1 MSRSQSLLLFFLIGA
16 VVTTVIVAQPAQ
28 PAGAIPFPVGGFGFQ
43 GSAATDAPPQA
54 GPTPTMLP
62 TSSPLPLPYISQDGP
77 PPQAISASE
86 LQTSLPGLTPAASGT
101 LPPDWSPPGME
112 GPLALHP
119 FDHFWLYRPVAA
131 DENNEGHPYYA
142 YGSDGNANDQRVHH
156 GIDISNA
163 IGVQVIAAGDGLVI
177 EAGKGSINEDEAITA
192 YGNTVVIQHDFGYN
206 GEPVYTLYAHLSAI
220 LVEEGQR
227 VQIGE
232 LLGLVGATGNATG
245 PHVHFEV
252 RIGHNN
258 YASVRN
264 PDLWIIPYIGTGVI
278 AGQVLLDNGEP
289 AYDSTI
295 SLYDVDTGDEIYRT
309 SSYAS
314 SSIKSDDNWGE
325 TFTIPDVP
333 EGRYFIRARHEYGVW
348 TGQVTVFPG
357 MTNWV
362 EMVRTSRPA
371 STPTP
376 TP

>member
-1 MSRSQSLLLFFLIGA
+1 MSRSQSLILFFLIGA
-16 VVTTVIVAQPAQ
+16 VVTAVIVAQPAQ
-28 PAGAIPFPVGGFGFQ
+28 PAGAIPFPGVSFGSGGG
-43 GSAATDAPPQA
+43 AATDTPA
-54 GPTPTMLP
+54 GPVSMPTMLP
-62 TSSPLPLPYISQDGP
+62 TSSPLPSPYISLDGP
-77 PPQAISASE
+77 TPEAFSAAE
-86 LQTSLPGLTPAASGT
+86 LQNLPGQTPVDPGALS
-101 LPPDWSPPGME
+101 PNWSPPGME

-119 FDHFWLYRPVAA
+119 FDHYWLYRPVAA

-163 IGVQVIAAGDGLVI
+163 IGVQVIAAGDGLVV
-177 EAGKGSINEDEAITA
+177 EAGKGSFNEDEAITA

-206 GEPVYTLYAHLSAI
+206 GEPVYTLYAHMSVI

-227 VQIGE
+227 VRAGD

-295 SLYDVDTGDEIYRT
+295 SLYDVDTGEEIYRT
-309 SSYAS
+309 SSYAAS
-314 SSIKSDDNWGE
+314 SVKSDDNWGE

-333 EGRYFIRARHEYGVW
+333 EGRYFVRARHEFGVW
-348 TGQVTVFPG
+348 TGQVAVIPG